1 MTYRKTYRNCRQLT
15 IALAASAIPLLLA
28 CDKTPQ
34 GKGARSS
41 TESDPTE
48 ERTMD
53 RDIETL
59 KQVEQIWIRSL
70 TTGDP
75 KLLAT
80 IIDTDF
86 SFIGPDGEY
95 EESAAYLA
103 GYEELPKMGVRV
115 ESISISDA
123 KFRVRGET
131 AIATGRVLAKLTMQN
146 QLIVEDVRF
155 TRVYRRAHE
164 GWRMIAG
171 QGTRI
176 AAPLPEKVGTTNGE

>member
-1 MTYRKTYRNCRQLT
+1 MTYPKTFRNYRHLT
-15 IALAASAIPLLLA
+15 ALAVSAVPLLVG
-28 CDKTPQ
+28 CDKAPHTRM
-34 GKGARSS
+34 A
-41 TESDPTE
+41 TESARME
-48 ERTMD
+48 ERAMNQ
-53 RDIETL
+53 DIETL
-59 KQVEQIWIRSL
+59 KQAEQIWIRSL

-80 IIDTDF
+80 IIDAEF

-95 EESAAYLA
+95 EERAAYLA
-103 GYEELPKMGVRV
+103 GYEALPKMGVRV
-115 ESISISDA
+115 ESITISDA

-146 QLIVEDVRF
+146 HPIVEDVRF

-176 AAPLPEKVGTTNGE
+176 AANAPQKVGSTTGE